1 MICRIIY
8 FLSLTLSFTE
18 RNVTFS
24 CVFTKISITIL
35 TVYIICKLRNIIKE
49 KKNFKKRI
57 IIIITRWYCTCFK
70 FRHRCTCSDSFGNN
84 SSITYVFDEFG
95 MFFSPVIYWTR
106 LLKIWS
112 IFISTVK
119 FEKIIYKMK
128 PTITSGFSPSIW
140 TFFVS
145 FVLA

>member
-8 FLSLTLSFTE
+8 FLSFTLSFTE

-70 FRHRCTCSDSFGNN
+70 FRQWCTCSDCFRNISSVAHSFNKF
-84 SSITYVFDEFG
+84 I
-95 MFFSPVIYWTR
+95 MFFSPVTYWSR

-112 IFISTVK
+112 IFISMEK
-119 FEKIIYKMK
+119 FEKII
-128 PTITSGFSPSIW
+128 
-140 TFFVS
+140 
-145 FVLA
+145 